1 MRLLR
6 PALFDMLRRRAAIP
20 AAAALLAVAL
30 PPGCATDPATGAA
43 EDDLTNVANTEVKR
57 QSIGNCWVYAT
68 VGWVESLLLS
78 QNGTKVN
85 LSESYISYWHWYEEI
100 AGGSAGTSAVA
111 FLDKGQISTGGF
123 WGVAGEL
130 MLRYGLLDEG
140 TFIPEEAEAQRSER
154 QSIALAAINT
164 SLKTGALST
173 TTARKDRALVRAEL
187 DKAWQLKPEVVTMLD
202 SAFGKTVSS
211 NLVKPGKALPAGM
224 RHPRD
229 MTVGWV
235 MESGKKRMVTLA
247 EAIGTAS
254 SSFDFTRRS
263 GKYSWSEQFYPSTKT
278 GTARRTFLK
287 RGQEALHL
295 KLPVIMTWFVDFN
308 AMGADKAFRAPPATP
323 GRQGG
328 HMTVIEDYEV
338 TDVPGFG
345 TLKAGVEVTDPKAL
359 QAALDP
365 KAKIS
370 FFRIKNSWGGDLA
383 PQGAADDFKGFH
395 DLFMDYLN
403 GPIKECTGVEPNKC
417 ASTRDA
423 QGLRALVVPPT
434 AFRTGN

>member
-1 MRLLR
+1 MRTHR
-6 PALFDMLRRRAAIP
+6 TSFFHALDLRRAA
-20 AAAALLAVAL
+20 AAAVLAVAL
-30 PPGCATDPATGAA
+30 LPGCAAEAPPAGA

-68 VGWVESLLLS
+68 VGWVESLHLS
-78 QNGTKVN
+78 QNGAKIN

-100 AGGSAGTSAVA
+100 AGGSGGAGAVA
-111 FLDKGQISTGGF
+111 YLDNGQISTGGF

-130 MLRYGLLDEG
+130 MLRYGLVDEG

-154 QSIALAAINT
+154 QAQALAAINA
-164 SLKTGALST
+164 SLKTGALAT
-173 TTARKDRALVRAEL
+173 PAARKDRALVRAEL
-187 DKAWQLKPEVVTMLD
+187 DKAWQLKPEVVTLLD
-202 SAFGKTVSS
+202 GVFGKNVAT
-211 NLVKPGKALPAGM
+211 NLAKAGKALPAGL

-235 MESGKKRMVTLA
+235 TESGKKRMVTLA

-254 SSFDFTRRS
+254 SSWDYARRT
-263 GKYSWSEQFYPSTKT
+263 GKYAWTESFYPSTTT
-278 GTARRTFLK
+278 GTSRRTFLK
-287 RGQEALHL
+287 RVQEALHL

-308 AMGADKAFRAPPATP
+308 AMGADKTFRAPPATP

-328 HMTVIEDYEV
+328 HMTVLEDYEI
-338 TDVPGFG
+338 TDVPGYG

-359 QAALDP
+359 QAALDS

-395 DLFMDYLN
+395 DLFMEYLN
-403 GPIKECTGVEPNKC
+403 GPIKECIGSEPNKC
-417 ASTRDA
+417 ATTRNA
-423 QGLRALVVPPT
+423 QGLRAMVVPPT
-434 AFRTGN
+434 SFRTGN